1 MSTKSRPLCPAG
13 WGQFNVKLTSFLFS
27 IWLNSVWETR
37 LKSRQPRCSAASACF
52 CSIISLSQYHTAG
65 KSVCFAFNCQINN
78 QKEHSFVGWEKQDEG
93 CAQDQFAKSLISP
106 APPPTA
112 YLFSLSV
119 GTSLIESYSIFWQT
133 IFHLAMSAIF
143 EFLHDLLKYQKMFK
157 LIYLLINFGNSRIC
171 ITMERATRLQSPVIC
186 VAAVRGLSVGANY
199 SGCCRTTTQF
209 HTNTRSR
216 LKIEM
221 WNKTETCA
229 RWVSGG
235 WELGGWGVVGGS
247 WFQSVN

>member
-1 MSTKSRPLCPAG
+1 MPKTNLPNL
-13 WGQFNVKLTSFLFS
+13 WFFF
-27 IWLNSVWETR
+27 
-37 LKSRQPRCSAASACF
+37 
-52 CSIISLSQYHTAG
+52 H
-65 KSVCFAFNCQINN
+65 
-78 QKEHSFVGWEKQDEG
+78 
-93 CAQDQFAKSLISP
+93 
-106 APPPTA
+106 PTA

-119 GTSLIESYSIFWQT
+119 RTSLIESYSIFWQT

-143 EFLHDLLKYQKMFK
+143 EFLHDLLKYHKMFK

-171 ITMERATRLQSPVIC
+171 ITMERATRLQSPAIC

-229 RWVSGG
+229 RWLSGG
-235 WELGGWGVVGGS
+235 FGGGGLDFKVLTNEERV
-247 WFQSVN
+247 WLVRDVNSFSLNLPTTLRLLHRLFGPECLLPTFISSGPKAHKHTQKCGRVWIIHC